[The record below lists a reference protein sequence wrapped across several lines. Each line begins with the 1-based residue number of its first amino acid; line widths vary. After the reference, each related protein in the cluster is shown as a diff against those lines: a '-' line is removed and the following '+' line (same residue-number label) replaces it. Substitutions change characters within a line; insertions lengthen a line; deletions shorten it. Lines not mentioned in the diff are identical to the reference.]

1 MWRRDWGYYVLLFVV
16 LLAVTMGVTGCRPV
30 QPVSAMPASTTVA
43 TEQAVVERF
52 YEEVVNQKHMEV
64 LQEVFDP
71 KMAGHEL
78 EQVVPVV
85 KDTDLFAAFPDLHI
99 KVDRWALAGDLITA
113 LVTVTGTHTG
123 ADLAGV
129 PATGKPVT
137 WSQVD
142 LWRIQDGKIAEVW
155 HNFATADILQQ
166 IGYTFVP
173 PAGVTVQP

>member
-1 MWRRDWGYYVLLFVV
+1 MWRKNWGSYVLLFAV
-16 LLAVTMGVTGCRPV
+16 LLAATLGMAGCQPV
-30 QPVSAMPASTTVA
+30 RPVSAMPASETVSA
-43 TEQAVVERF
+43 EQAVVGRF

-71 KMAGHEL
+71 KMVGHEL

-99 KVDRWALAGDLITA
+99 KADRWAIDGDLVTA
-113 LVTVTGTHTG
+113 LVTVSGTHTG

-129 PATGKPVT
+129 PASGKPVT

-173 PAGVTVQP
+173 PAQ

>member
-1 MWRRDWGYYVLLFVV
+1 MWRKDWGSYVLLFVV
-16 LLAVTMGVTGCRPV
+16 LLALTLGMTGCRAV
-30 QPVSAMPASTTVA
+30 QPVSAMPAKGTVSA
-43 TEQAVVERF
+43 EQAVVERF

-78 EQVVPVV
+78 EQVVPAVS
-85 KDTDLFAAFPDLHI
+85 DMELFAAFPDLHI
-99 KVDRWALAGDLITA
+99 KVDRWAMDGDLVTA
-113 LVTVTGTHTG
+113 VVTNTGTHTG

-129 PATGKPVT
+129 PATGKQVT

-155 HNFATADILQQ
+155 HNFGTADILQQ

-173 PAGVTVQP
+173 PAQ